1 MGWQGSCRPGRKNR
15 HKVELIETLGD
26 FAGILVGF
34 LLTIAILSF
43 VIKDNPLYRLAV
55 HVLVGVSA
63 GYAVVI
69 VINEVILPLFDSLSQ
84 SANLSVRLYWIVPLL
99 LSALLLLKFIPRT
112 ARIGNSAMA
121 VIIGVGA
128 AVGLL
133 GAIVGTL
140 LPQILVQYE
149 DALLGIVV
157 GLLAIIALA
166 YFFFTASQSEQGVAK
181 MPNWYPYVGAAGR
194 VVITMT
200 LAGLFAGALNTSI
213 VLLVQRVGFYMESFA
228 GIFEVLRP

>member
-1 MGWQGSCRPGRKNR
+1 MNI
-15 HKVELIETLGD
+15 LETLGD
-26 FAGILVGF
+26 FGGILVGF

-69 VINEVILPLFDSLSQ
+69 VINEVVLPLFDTLSHSTSLP
-84 SANLSVRLYWIVPLL
+84 VRLYWIVPLIL
-99 LSALLLLKFIPRT
+99 AALLLLKLIPRT
-112 ARIGNSAMA
+112 AWIGNSAMA
-121 VIIGVGA
+121 VIVGVGA

-140 LPQILVQYE
+140 LPQILVQYD
-149 DALLGIVV
+149 DALLGIGI

-166 YFFFTASQSEQGVAK
+166 YFFFTARQSEQGLAK
-181 MPNWYPYVGAAGR
+181 MPNWYPYLGAAGR

-228 GIFEVLRP
+228 RIFEVILP

>member
-1 MGWQGSCRPGRKNR
+1 VNI
-15 HKVELIETLGD
+15 LETLGD
-26 FAGILVGF
+26 FGGILVGF

-69 VINEVILPLFDSLSQ
+69 VINEVVLPLFDTLSHSTSLP
-84 SANLSVRLYWIVPLL
+84 VRLYWIVPLIL
-99 LSALLLLKFIPRT
+99 AALLLLKLIPRT
-112 ARIGNSAMA
+112 AWIGNSAMA
-121 VIIGVGA
+121 VIVGVGA

-140 LPQILVQYE
+140 LPQILVQYD
-149 DALLGIVV
+149 DALLGIGI

-166 YFFFTASQSEQGVAK
+166 YFFFTARQSEQGLAK
-181 MPNWYPYVGAAGR
+181 MPNWYPYLGAAGR

-228 GIFEVLRP
+228 RIFEVILP

>member
-1 MGWQGSCRPGRKNR
+1 MD
-15 HKVELIETLGD
+15 LLETLGE
-26 FAGILVGF
+26 FGGILVGF

-43 VIKDNPLYRLAV
+43 VIKDNPLYRLAI

-63 GYAVVI
+63 GYAVV
-69 VINEVILPLFDSLSQ
+69 VAINEVILPLFDTLLQSSSLTM
-84 SANLSVRLYWIVPLL
+84 RLYWIVPLL
-99 LSALLLLKFIPRT
+99 LSALLLLKLIPRT

-133 GAIVGTL
+133 GAIDGTL
-140 LPQILVQYE
+140 LPQILVQYD
-149 DALLGIVV
+149 DALLGIGI
-157 GLLAIIALA
+157 GLLAIISLA
-166 YFFFTASQSEQGVAK
+166 YFFFTARQSEQGVAK
-181 MPNWYPYVGAAGR
+181 MPNWYPYIGAAGR

-200 LAGLFAGALNTSI
+200 LAGLFAGALNTSL

-228 GIFEVLRP
+228 RIFEVLLS

>member
-1 MGWQGSCRPGRKNR
+1 MNI
-15 HKVELIETLGD
+15 LETLGD
-26 FAGILVGF
+26 FGGILVGF

-69 VINEVILPLFDSLSQ
+69 VINEVVLPLFDTLSHSTSLP
-84 SANLSVRLYWIVPLL
+84 VRLYWIVPLIL
-99 LSALLLLKFIPRT
+99 AALLLLKLIPRT
-112 ARIGNSAMA
+112 AWIGNSAMA
-121 VIIGVGA
+121 VIVGVGA

-140 LPQILVQYE
+140 LPQILVQYD
-149 DALLGIVV
+149 DALSGIGI

-166 YFFFTASQSEQGVAK
+166 YFFFTARQSEQGLAK

-228 GIFEVLRP
+228 RIFEVILP

>member
-1 MGWQGSCRPGRKNR
+1 MNI
-15 HKVELIETLGD
+15 LETLGD
-26 FAGILVGF
+26 FGGILVGF

-69 VINEVILPLFDSLSQ
+69 VINEVVLPLFDTLSHSTSLP
-84 SANLSVRLYWIVPLL
+84 VRLYWIVPLIL
-99 LSALLLLKFIPRT
+99 AALLLLKLIPRT
-112 ARIGNSAMA
+112 AWIGNSAMA
-121 VIIGVGA
+121 VIVGVGA

-140 LPQILVQYE
+140 LPQILVQYD
-149 DALLGIVV
+149 DALLGIGI

-166 YFFFTASQSEQGVAK
+166 YFFFTARQSEQGLAK

-228 GIFEVLRP
+228 RIFEVILP

>member
-1 MGWQGSCRPGRKNR
+1 MNI
-15 HKVELIETLGD
+15 LETLGD
-26 FAGILVGF
+26 FGGILVGF

-69 VINEVILPLFDSLSQ
+69 VINEVVLPLFDTLSRSTSLT
-84 SANLSVRLYWIVPLL
+84 ARLYWIVPLIL
-99 LSALLLLKFIPRT
+99 AAMLLLKLIPRT
-112 ARIGNSAMA
+112 AWIGNSAMA

-140 LPQILVQYE
+140 LPQILVQYD
-149 DALLGIVV
+149 DALLSIGI

-166 YFFFTASQSEQGVAK
+166 YFFFTARQSEQGLAK

-228 GIFEVLRP
+228 RIFEVFLP

>member
-1 MGWQGSCRPGRKNR
+1 MNI
-15 HKVELIETLGD
+15 LETLGD
-26 FAGILVGF
+26 FGGILVGF

-69 VINEVILPLFDSLSQ
+69 VINEVVLPLFDTLSRSTSLP
-84 SANLSVRLYWIVPLL
+84 VRLYWIVPLIL
-99 LSALLLLKFIPRT
+99 AALLLLKLIPRT
-112 ARIGNSAMA
+112 AWIGNSAMA
-121 VIIGVGA
+121 VIVGVGA

-140 LPQILVQYE
+140 LPQILVQYD
-149 DALLGIVV
+149 DALLGIGI

-166 YFFFTASQSEQGVAK
+166 YFFFTARQSEQGLAK
-181 MPNWYPYVGAAGR
+181 MPNWYPYLGAAGR

-228 GIFEVLRP
+228 RIFEVILP

>member
-1 MGWQGSCRPGRKNR
+1 MNI
-15 HKVELIETLGD
+15 LETLGD
-26 FAGILVGF
+26 FGGILVGF

-69 VINEVILPLFDSLSQ
+69 VINEVVLPLFDTLSHSTSLP
-84 SANLSVRLYWIVPLL
+84 VRLYWIVPLIL
-99 LSALLLLKFIPRT
+99 AALLLLKLIPRT
-112 ARIGNSAMA
+112 AWIGNSAMA
-121 VIIGVGA
+121 VIVGVGA

-140 LPQILVQYE
+140 LPQILVQYD
-149 DALLGIVV
+149 DALLGIGV

-166 YFFFTASQSEQGVAK
+166 YFFFTARQSEQGLAK
-181 MPNWYPYVGAAGR
+181 MPNWYPYLGAAGR

-228 GIFEVLRP
+228 RIFEVILP